1 MKCLLGIL
9 KTVLHCCVVTENR
22 TWLRNVWK
30 WWHELFYLCMKYKPI
45 WATNI
50 QYQLYKKY
58 LRGWYL
64 QHFPLAL
71 HRTVTENLGIS
82 PKAGEI
88 LVIWFGFILTSLE
101 MTLSYS
107 YFMMTLNI
115 HFKSW
120 YWASKVTISIQ
131 YSLLTEIVSC
141 VN

>member
-1 MKCLLGIL
+1 MCCAVAPWRKIGLGSEMYENDDMNCSTCVWSISPFGLLTSNINFIKNIL
-9 KTVLHCCVVTENR
+9 GAGTCNIFL
-22 TWLRNVWK
+22 LR
-30 WWHELFYLCMKYKPI
+30 C
-45 WATNI
+45 A
-50 QYQLYKKY
+50 
-58 LRGWYL
+58 
-64 QHFPLAL
+64 
-71 HRTVTENLGIS
+71 VTENLGIS

-88 LVIWFGFILTSLE
+88 LVVWFGFILTSLE